1 MSFPNTLKDLNDLC
15 RQNGIKYKGKTKAQ
29 LKELLESN
37 NVTLA
42 EKNDAEDIS
51 KLSVR
56 ALKEKCDNLGL
67 SKCGNKDELIKR
79 IISFTSNIDT
89 GIKVVQWKKR
99 GRKAATRPSE
109 TVGVESEESDDD
121 DEPSEYDKMKKHELK
136 EECIRRNLPASGNV
150 KTIIN
155 RLKENDELKDEVRR
169 TNPNDDKLRESC
181 EENPGKLYESPS
193 AKWFCRDCKQHIC
206 NLCKDAHEKLKI
218 TRTHIII
225 PFGTILELNIGNDL
239 TIPGEIVPNEIAKA
253 KDVPQFMD
261 ISRSD
266 DDEDCIRDTPKKRKR
281 TNDSETDEDENDNSL
296 VYETPLARIFYRRN
310 KRVVVDIIPETSF
323 NVPETPDFVDKTLDD
338 IDETPDTLDN
348 DNEIPIITP
357 PPVWRTPPARPKT
370 TLFAQISPID
380 ENSFTVTYVAESP
393 DRLEISK
400 DMFDDSMNQSTCLVP
415 ETPVLPPNPPPVP
428 TQRLTDYVPTFPI
441 TPARLQGQRWR
452 NWGLTRLRHLP
463 PNEVYTDQEV
473 IDNLE
478 GNNQAPVDVDSIPP
492 NDHDIDTSPALE
504 EPIGNNVHDQSE
516 EIPQSHSNEV
526 VVEPKKTI
534 TAKITKEKKR
544 NLTFKVPEEVK
555 SKCLNGKWTYNYQ
568 GGETFCVDGFSY
580 LINNHCVSKKTGA
593 LTLYLICSKCG
604 GRNILS
610 DGVLKKHDHP
620 GHTCSPDP
628 DNWAILEADLH
639 LKSLGE

>member
-1 MSFPNTLKDLNDLC
+1 MSFPNNLKDLHDLC
-15 RQNGIKYKGKTKAQ
+15 QQNGIKYKGKPKAQ
-29 LKELLESN
+29 LKDLLLSK
-37 NVTLA
+37 NVALA
-42 EKNDAEDIS
+42 EKNDVEDIS
-51 KLSVR
+51 KLSVK
-56 ALKEKCDNLGL
+56 ALKERCENLGL
-67 SKCGNKDELIKR
+67 SKCGNKDELVKR
-79 IISFTSNIDT
+79 IVSSSSNIDT
-89 GIKVVQWKKR
+89 GIKVVKWKKR

-109 TVGVESEESDDD
+109 TVGAENEESDED
-121 DEPSEYDKMKKHELK
+121 DEPSEYFKMKKHELK

-155 RLKENDELKDEVRR
+155 RLKENDALKEEVKRN
-169 TNPNDDKLRESC
+169 NPNDDKLCESC
-181 EENPGKLYESPS
+181 EDNPGKLYESPS

-218 TRTHIII
+218 TRSHVII

-239 TIPGEIVPNEIAKA
+239 TIPGEIVSHEIAKN

-266 DDEDCIRDTPKKRKR
+266 DDEDSIEDTPKKRKR

-310 KRVVVDIIPETSF
+310 KRIVVDVIPETPL
-323 NVPETPDFVDKTLDD
+323 NVPETPEFIDKTLDD
-338 IDETPDTLDN
+338 TE
-348 DNEIPIITP
+348 EIPIITP

-370 TLFAQISPID
+370 SLFAQISPID
-380 ENSFTVTYVAESP
+380 ENSFSVTYAAESP

-400 DMFDDSMNQSTCLVP
+400 DMFDESMNQSACIVP

-428 TQRLTDYVPTFPI
+428 TQRLTDYVQTFPI

-473 IDNLE
+473 NDNLE
-478 GNNQAPVDVDSIPP
+478 GTSQAPNDVDSIRLD
-492 NDHDIDTSPALE
+492 DHSDIDTSPALE
-504 EPIGNNVHDQSE
+504 VSIRNDVPDQSE
-516 EIPQSHSNEV
+516 EILLPDTNV

-534 TAKITKEKKR
+534 TAKITQEKKR

-555 SKCLNGKWTYNYQ
+555 SKCISGKWTYNYQ

-610 DGVLKKHDHP
+610 DGHLKKHDHP

-639 LKSLGE
+639 LKSLGNK